1 MTTFNE
7 AARTAEHIIYDVPE
21 LSREEVTFASGNVF
35 VPGQIV
41 KFSGSNIVP
50 AVPADTTGLFLCY
63 GHVDASAAAKKGV
76 INQRHTVANG
86 RMVVYP
92 AGSSGPQQAAHRTAL
107 AAADIIVR
115 T

>member
-21 LSREEVTFASGNVF
+21 LSREQVIFTSGNVF

-41 KFSGSNIVP
+41 KFSSNKIVP
-50 AVPADTTGLFLCY
+50 AVAADTTGLFLCY
-63 GHVDASAAAKKGV
+63 EHVDASAADAKGV

-86 RMVVYP
+86 NLVVYP
-92 AGSSGPQQAAHRTAL
+92 ASSTDPQKAAHRTAL